1 MTTNRITRAKVLE
14 TLLEYINRHSYNRAF
29 ESAGMH
35 FEDARTYMHMAGVAY
50 DILKELGFE
59 EGVDFERRIASRD
72 GVEYTERIPIKGG
85 RK

>member
-14 TLLEYINRHSYNRAF
+14 TLLEYINRHTYNRAF

-50 DILKELGFE
+50 QIMMDLGYE
-59 EGVDFERRIASRD
+59 EGVDFERRIAERD